1 MTYPDLV
8 GDWHASSNILVILAA
23 HDELE
28 LAWLCQDAETAG
40 LRTVRFHEPDLGG
53 ALTAAAFEPAAAR
66 LLRTLPLVLM
76 RTAEGGEKSCL
87 T

>member
-8 GDWHASSNILVILAA
+8 GDWRASSKTLVILAA
-23 HDELE
+23 RDELG

-40 LRTVRFHEPDLGG
+40 LRTARFHEPDLGG
-53 ALTAAAFEPAAAR
+53 ALTAAGFEPAAAR
-66 LLRTLPLVLM
+66 LLRTLPLALM
-76 RTAEGGEKSCL
+76 RTTEGGEKPCL